1 MCMRKLWG
9 LSSFFWPALA
19 PYHEKINVGKK
30 IGRCAGVVCM
40 TGGEVSC
47 RNGISSGLPVSLA
60 LLLIVG
66 VEIRILTLTLSN

>member
-1 MCMRKLWG
+1 MKKEMWGRKLDAV
-9 LSSFFWPALA
+9 L
-19 PYHEKINVGKK
+19 
-30 IGRCAGVVCM
+30 GVVCM

-47 RNGISSGLPVSLA
+47 RNRISSGLPVNLA